1 MKTIIETERLY
12 LREILPEDVE
22 GMFEMDSD
30 PEVQR
35 FLGRTP
41 VKTLEKSMAIIE
53 NIRQQYVD
61 FGVARL
67 AIIEKSSGDFVGW
80 GGLKLITESMNG
92 FQDFHDLGY
101 RFIKRYWGQG
111 YAQESSRG
119 VIKYAFEQLNLPA
132 IYAIADLEHKAS
144 RNVLEKCGFC
154 FVNSFEYDGD
164 PHAWYTMQQP
174 TY

>member
-1 MKTIIETERLY
+1 MNSIIETDRLY
-12 LREILPEDVE
+12 LREILAEDAE

-30 PEVQR
+30 PEVHR

-41 VKTLEKSMAIIE
+41 VKTLEESIADIE
-53 NIRQQYVD
+53 KIRQQYVD
-61 FGVARL
+61 FGIARL
-67 AIIEKSSGDFVGW
+67 AIIEKSTGDFIGW
-80 GGLKLITESMNG
+80 GGLKFITESMNG

-144 RNVLEKCGFC
+144 RKVLEKCGFS

-164 PHAWYTMQQP
+164 PHAWYTLKRP
-174 TY
+174 